1 MRLEFEPQAWE
12 DIRHWLQTD
21 AKKLKRILDLIEAV
35 RRDPFQGIG
44 KPEPLKHQLRG
55 AWSRRIDD
63 EHRLVYRVSDGCL
76 IILACRFHY

>member
-21 AKKLKRILDLIEAV
+21 AKKLRRILDLIESV

-63 EHRLVYRVSDGCL
+63 EHRLVYRVNDGYL

>member
-21 AKKLKRILDLIEAV
+21 AKKLKRILDLVEAV

>member
-21 AKKLKRILDLIEAV
+21 AKKLKRILDLVEAV

-55 AWSRRIDD
+55 AWPRRIDD

>member
-55 AWSRRIDD
+55 AWSRRVDD

>member
-21 AKKLKRILDLIEAV
+21 AKKLKRILDLVEAV
-35 RRDPFQGIG
+35 RRDPFQDIG

>member
-21 AKKLKRILDLIEAV
+21 AKKLKRILDLVEAV

-63 EHRLVYRVSDGCL
+63 EHRLVYRVSDGRL